1 MKVVY
6 ILNGSALYG
15 GVKVVYQHARA
26 LRRLGV
32 DAVVVSP
39 EPPSTWFDGVEAF
52 YRQVAGTEPA
62 NIPPAD
68 IAIGTIYF
76 TVPVATRVKGARA
89 AHLCQCYEGM
99 YEPARDDWPK
109 IDAVYRLPTVKL
121 AVSPHLAELITQRFD
136 QPCHWI
142 PQPLEHDL
150 FYPPAEESRP
160 DGFRVLVSGQ
170 WNLEVKGV
178 ERAVRA
184 LRPLVQETPRLELVR
199 LSQDAPDDEVAFW
212 PEAERH
218 VQLPPARVPDLV
230 RSIDLYVGVPSEVE
244 GFGLSALEAMSCG
257 RPAVLSDIG
266 ATRCLDPYNQAAIK
280 VPFGDDENLRRAV
293 RRLRDRPDLR
303 RRLGAQGRRI
313 AAEFSEDR
321 TGRVL
326 VAVFEEILGGQEHGM
341 PGTGAIIGDRR

>member
-32 DAVVVSP
+32 DAEVVSP

-52 YRQVAGTEPA
+52 YRQVEGTEPEC
-62 NIPPAD
+62 IGPAD
-68 IAIGTIYF
+68 IAVGTIYF
-76 TVPVATRVKGARA
+76 TVPVATRVEGARA

-99 YEPARDDWPK
+99 YEPARDDWPR
-109 IDAVYRLPTVKL
+109 IDAVYRLPAVKL
-121 AVSPHLAELITQRFD
+121 AVSPHLVELIGQRFD

-150 FYPPAEESRP
+150 FYPPAP
-160 DGFRVLVSGQ
+160 DEPRGDRFRVLISGQ
-170 WNLEVKGV
+170 WSLDVKGV
-178 ERAVRA
+178 ERALRA
-184 LRPLVQETPRLELVR
+184 LRPLARETPPLELVR
-199 LSQDAPDDEVAFW
+199 LSQDAPKGEVAFW

-218 VQLPPARVPDLV
+218 VQLPPARVPELV

-257 RPAVLSDIG
+257 RPAILSDIG
-266 ATRCLDPYNQAAIK
+266 ATRCLDPHDQAAVK
-280 VPFGDDENLRRAV
+280 VPFGDAESLRRAV

-303 RRLGAQGRRI
+303 RRLGAAGRRI
-313 AAEFSEDR
+313 ASGFSEER
-321 TGRVL
+321 TGRTL
-326 VAVFEEILGGQEHGM
+326 VTVFEGILDPDQRNLTDQRG
-341 PGTGAIIGDRR
+341 